1 MPGDIGKLMKLFL
14 YFCLLFSFS
23 SQATDNPWLSLVP
36 ELERSAQEFQVNHQQ
51 SLDQQAPQ
59 NTQVSMVQ
67 ALHGQDMRMPGFV
80 VPLETNGDKITEFF
94 LVPFF
99 GACLHFPPPPPNQ
112 IIHVKHAAGI
122 DMVEPWQVIWIEG
135 ELLVQHAQIEGVAN
149 AGYAMNLK
157 KDIEFYAP

>member
-1 MPGDIGKLMKLFL
+1 MRIFV
-14 YFCLLFSFS
+14 LLGLLCSFVG
-23 SQATDNPWLSLVP
+23 QASGNPWLSLVP
-36 ELERSAQEFQVNHQQ
+36 ELERTSQVFQVNHQQ
-51 SLDQQAPQ
+51 SLDQQAEQ
-59 NTQVSMVQ
+59 NTQGTMVQ
-67 ALHGQDMRMPGFV
+67 ALHGQNMRMPGFV

-122 DMVEPWQVIWIEG
+122 DMVEPWQVVWIEG
-135 ELLVQHAQIEGVAN
+135 ELLVQHAQIEGVAS